1 MDNDIIILKLTTA
14 LKFNK
19 NVQPACLPEKT
30 FDAPEKSKSMAVVSG
45 WGTTT
50 SGQFLGTPASS
61 AGAPLI
67 L

>member
-45 WGTTT
+45 WGTLK
-50 SGQFLGTPASS
+50 SG
-61 AGAPLI
+61 
-67 L
+67 

>member
-19 NVQPACLPEKT
+19 NVQPARLPEKT

-45 WGTTT
+45 WGTTK
-50 SGQFLGTPASS
+50 SGQFFL
-61 AGAPLI
+61 
-67 L
+67 